1 MKIDTRIK
9 LIIFVFVNI
18 SVFGLKNL
26 LLGGLAFIGV
36 CLLCILMG
44 QKVRAYKYGIAYLII
59 VVISYGCV
67 ILPAGLMSF
76 VSIIALFVR
85 VMLPVALFATT
96 FMETTTVSELIS
108 AMYSMHIP
116 KSIVITFAMTLRF
129 FPTFGEEM
137 ERIYDAMKLR
147 GMGAS
152 IKNIFTKPLMM
163 LEAVLIPLIMR
174 SSTIAEELSASAV
187 TRGIDNPGQR
197 TSFNKMKI
205 SARDIVLLG
214 IVIVY
219 GTGLFVMK
227 YYIYGRI

>member
-1 MKIDTRIK
+1 MRIDTRIK
-9 LIIFVFVNI
+9 LIVFVLVNI
-18 SVFGLKNL
+18 CIFGLKNL
-26 LLGGLAFIGV
+26 LLGCIGFMGV
-36 CLLCILMG
+36 CILCILMG
-44 QKVRAYKYGIAYLII
+44 QRIRVRKYIIAYLTI
-59 VVISYGCV
+59 VAISYGCV
-67 ILPAGLMSF
+67 ILPVGLMSF

-85 VMLPVALFATT
+85 VMLPVGLFAST
-96 FMETTTVSELIS
+96 FVETTTVSELIS

-147 GMGAS
+147 GMGVS
-152 IKNIFTKPLMM
+152 VKNIFTKPLMM
-163 LEAVLIPLIMR
+163 FEAVLIPLIMR

-187 TRGIDNPGQR
+187 TRGIDNPQIR
-197 TSFNKMKI
+197 TSFNEMKI
-205 SARDIVLLG
+205 SVKDIALLG